1 MPIYL
6 FQINWFSLI
15 LCSQH
20 LACLLLGIQSVLR
33 LMPDIFL
40 KKGETPQRFDSM
52 GKCNLKKVKSRI
64 DTLLLFANT
73 QNIVGILGYYP

>member
-1 MPIYL
+1 
-6 FQINWFSLI
+6 
-15 LCSQH
+15 
-20 LACLLLGIQSVLR
+20 
-33 LMPDIFL
+33 MPDIFL